1 MILALAVSPFGAQ
14 RNLDDL
20 KAEADKASG
29 GKQARLCMEVADE
42 LVNVADQQFTNGNNP
57 QAQATI
63 QEVLKYAGK
72 ARDAAVNGH
81 TSLKETEIHLR
92 QTQRHLEALKRTL
105 AVEDRPPL
113 DQVEKRI
120 EQLRQDLLDV
130 MFGAKKR
137 GG

>member
-1 MILALAVSPFGAQ
+1 VNACRSIGTMMVLALSVSSFAAQ

-20 KAEADKASG
+20 KAE
-29 GKQARLCMEVADE
+29 ADE
-42 LVNVADQQFTNGNNP
+42 LVNVADQQFTNGNSP
-57 QAQATI
+57 QAHATI